1 MLVQLDLRHTA
12 SRAMTSGVLRF
23 AAAHRD
29 LEVQFTSCEPNDYY
43 RAWKPNAL
51 ITDASSQTCTRET
64 LADLAGRMCAAGVE
78 IAQGDV
84 ADAVRRE
91 PTCAVR
97 TPRSRP
103 TNDSSPSLRL
113 ISS

>member
-51 ITDASSQTCTRET
+51 IIDASSQTCTRET
-64 LADLAGRMCAAGVE
+64 LTDFYLLADVRACVGFIVDKNGFTEGDAEQLA
-78 IAQGDV
+78 DV
-84 ADAVRRE
+84 LKKAV
-91 PTCAVR
+91 PDYVVL
-97 TPRSRP
+97 
-103 TNDSSPSLRL
+103 DSKK
-113 ISS
+113 

>member
-1 MLVQLDLRHTA
+1 MKNNLAFRMLVQLDLRHTA

-51 ITDASSQTCTRET
+51 TIDGRRSPIWPDAPSS
-64 LADLAGRMCAAGVE
+64 M
-78 IAQGDV
+78 
-84 ADAVRRE
+84 
-91 PTCAVR
+91 
-97 TPRSRP
+97 
-103 TNDSSPSLRL
+103 
-113 ISS
+113 